1 MPEQHEIAKSNK
13 ILRLVEVIERTGLSR
28 STIYDRIDPKSPRHD
43 PTFPSKVKIGIE
55 AVGWVESELEN
66 WLLSRIQANRPVP
79 VPVQGTTLR
88 EEQLPETLSA
98 SKQELTQRDSASS
111 EDLATVYELLEK
123 HAKSGTAMPY
133 KQVMTQ
139 IRLWPDLP
147 KDRAKV
153 KQILECVSRKSH
165 LEGKGLLGVLV
176 HENTAE
182 KSRPGHEFFRLA
194 KELGYSYSNQD
205 VFVQEQTER
214 LFEFYEQP
222 VSKSKGGVL
231 IWINSRGRNFLTRT
245 QKIK

>member
-1 MPEQHEIAKSNK
+1 MPEQREIRKSNK
-13 ILRLVEVIERTGLSR
+13 ILRVEEVIERTGLSR
-28 STIYDRIDPKSPRHD
+28 STIYDRIDPKSPRYD
-43 PTFPSKVKIGIE
+43 STFPSRVKLGLSAI
-55 AVGWVESELEN
+55 GWVESELES
-66 WLLSRIQANRPVP
+66 WILSRIQANRPVP
-79 VPVQGTTLR
+79 VPVQEATLR
-88 EEQLPETLSA
+88 KEQLPETLSA
-98 SKQELTQRDSASS
+98 SKQDLPQRDSASS
-111 EDLATVYELLEK
+111 ADLATVYELLEK

-147 KDRAKV
+147 EDRAKV
-153 KQILECVSRKSH
+153 EQILERVSRKSH

-176 HENTAE
+176 HENTTE
-182 KSRPGHEFFRLA
+182 KSRPSHEFFRLA
-194 KELGYSYSNQD
+194 KELGYSYANQD

-245 QKIK
+245 QKSK